1 MVFNATFN
9 NISVISWRQNKL
21 KKLRINQIHNL
32 HLGQGAHE
40 IACVG
45 NVLLPS
51 LKKQKREVIKL
62 GYVLLKEVYIGTKKG
77 IIKLGYSS
85 HRPILSW
92 LFPFLQ
98 QSNINP
104 IGLSQLG
111 YSPLFVAIKH
121 SSNRPILA
129 WLFPFLQQSNIHPI
143 GLSQLGYSLYLQ
155 QSTIHPITHRPILA
169 WLFPFLQQSNIQ
181 PIGLS

>member
-32 HLGQGAHE
+32 LLGQGVHE

-62 GYVLLKEVYIGTKKG
+62 GYVLLKEVYIGTKRG
-77 IIKLGYSS
+77 IIKLGYSF

-92 LFPFLQ
+92 LFPLLQ

-111 YSPLFVAIKH
+111 YSPFHNSNQTFIPQASPSLVIPLFCSNQTFTPWAVANSARHYIV
-121 SSNRPILA
+121 RI
-129 WLFPFLQQSNIHPI
+129 
-143 GLSQLGYSLYLQ
+143 
-155 QSTIHPITHRPILA
+155 
-169 WLFPFLQQSNIQ
+169 
-181 PIGLS
+181 

>member
-32 HLGQGAHE
+32 HLGQSVHE

-51 LKKQKREVIKL
+51 LRKQKREVIKL

-129 WLFPFLQQSNIHPI
+129 WLFP
-143 GLSQLGYSLYLQ
+143 
-155 QSTIHPITHRPILA
+155 
-169 WLFPFLQQSNIQ
+169 
-181 PIGLS
+181 